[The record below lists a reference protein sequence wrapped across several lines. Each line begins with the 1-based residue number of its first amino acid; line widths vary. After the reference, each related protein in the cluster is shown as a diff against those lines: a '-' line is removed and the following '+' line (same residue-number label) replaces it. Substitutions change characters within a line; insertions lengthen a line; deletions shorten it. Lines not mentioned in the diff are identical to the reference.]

1 MKILVLGGNGLI
13 GQKIVEKLKNQFTII
28 STHNKKLPSKNVQS
42 VKISLPDDF
51 ILLKKLIEKEKPNI
65 IINTMAYSN
74 LDFCE
79 ENRDEVFSL
88 HVDITNKI
96 SAICSKIN
104 SKIIFISTDYVFDG
118 NQKKKYVEDD
128 EPNPINYYGETKLL
142 AERIVLKD
150 PKNVVLRTSLVY
162 GYGERVRFMKYVIE
176 NLKNQE
182 KIFAYND
189 IFNSATNIDEFVESV
204 QKVIENDASGIFHM
218 VGSSC
223 ITRYDF
229 AKKIAKIFGFDE
241 SLVSPISIKQ
251 SGLIAKRP
259 VSPCLD
265 NSKCSKMLG
274 YNFSDI
280 DKGIL
285 KILNNFKNISVNK
298 NN

>member
-13 GQKIVEKLKNQFTII
+13 GQKIVERLKNKFDII
-28 STHNKKLPSKNVQS
+28 STHNQKSPLKNTQS
-42 VKISLPDDF
+42 IKISLPDDL
-51 ILLKKLIEKEKPNI
+51 IVLSNLIEKEKPNI

-79 ENRDEVFSL
+79 ENKEKVFSL
-88 HVDITNKI
+88 HVDMTNKI
-96 SAICSKIN
+96 STICSKIN
-104 SKIIFISTDYVFDG
+104 SKMIFISTDYVFDG
-118 NQKKKYVEDD
+118 KQQKKYTEED

-150 PKNVVLRTSLVY
+150 PRNAVLRTSLVY

-176 NLKNQE
+176 NLENQN

-189 IFNSATNIDEFVESV
+189 IFNSATNIDEFVESIE
-204 QKVIENDASGIFHM
+204 KVIENDAVGIFHM

-229 AKKIAKIFGFDE
+229 AKSIAKIFGFDE
-241 SLVSPISIKQ
+241 SLVNPISIQ
-251 SGLIAKRP
+251 ESGLLAKRP
-259 VSPCLD
+259 VTPCLD
-265 NSKCSKMLG
+265 NSKCSKILG
-274 YNFSDI
+274 YTFSDI

-285 KILNNFKNISVNK
+285 KILDDKK
-298 NN
+298 YLHEKE

>member
-1 MKILVLGGNGLI
+1 
-13 GQKIVEKLKNQFTII
+13 
-28 STHNKKLPSKNVQS
+28 
-42 VKISLPDDF
+42 
-51 ILLKKLIEKEKPNI
+51 
-65 IINTMAYSN
+65 MAYSN